1 MPSKS
6 KKKAEAVSK
15 KNAQK
20 KKEKTIEDKTFGM
33 KNKNKSKK
41 VQAEVNAVIKSV
53 MGGPNDAMQRK
64 LDEQKKQKKMAQ
76 KALKKA
82 QKDEQNALF
91 NEALSA
97 VSKKK
102 DMKKGKVDALGR
114 DHGDDDKKGGQSRAM
129 KMMFQMD
136 AQEMN
141 DKLREDPNYVP
152 TLEDEIESQRQKLV
166 EDLKKKGVKGT
177 PVTQETLREWQGKK
191 RKQKEDAARKLVEAE
206 MKKKKGGKGLS
217 VLSGRALY
225 AYNQSLFVD
234 QDDDN
239 IQVVDNENYTTQSSI
254 AGREGADIN
263 ESNAA
268 SDQNDAI
275 HEVSKGLQSELFLD
289 ENDDDD
295 DLDDL
300 IEDDDNE

>member
-1 MPSKS
+1 MP
-6 KKKAEAVSK
+6 
-15 KNAQK
+15 Q
-20 KKEKTIEDKTFGM
+20 
-33 KNKNKSKK
+33 
-41 VQAEVNAVIKSV
+41 
-53 MGGPNDAMQRK
+53 
-64 LDEQKKQKKMAQ
+64 
-76 KALKKA
+76 
-82 QKDEQNALF
+82 
-91 NEALSA
+91 
-97 VSKKK
+97 
-102 DMKKGKVDALGR
+102 
-114 DHGDDDKKGGQSRAM
+114 
-129 KMMFQMD
+129 
-136 AQEMN
+136 
-141 DKLREDPNYVP
+141 PNYVP

-234 QDDDN
+234 QDDDDN
-239 IQVVDNENYTTQSSI
+239 QVVDIENDTTQSSI